1 METFLVMT
9 KRTTLDEAVA
19 VFRRHGGLLRTTEA
33 IRRGIQPRTLYTM
46 REKGVVERLSRGVYR
61 LAGLPPL
68 GNPDL
73 VPVAVKVPQGVVC
86 LISALAFHEITT
98 QIPGEVH
105 LAIRRGA
112 KYPRLDYPPIRVYR
126 FAEKAYTEGVET
138 HEVDGIAVKV
148 YSPEKTLADCF
159 KYRNKI
165 GLDTALEAVR
175 LYRDRKEVKVA
186 EIIRFAGVCRV
197 EKAMRPYLESLL

>member
-1 METFLVMT
+1 MT

-165 GLDTALEAVR
+165 GLDVALEALRDGWAQRR
-175 LYRDRKEVKVA
+175 LTMDTLWHYAAVNRVA
-186 EIIRFAGVCRV
+186 NV
-197 EKAMRPYLESLL
+197 MRPYLESVAA